1 MTTKEEKQTVASLK
15 NKIKS
20 LEKQVEAL
28 TEEKDLVWFMLD
40 EMKASDTRKM
50 EISERLNDVVQNQM
64 AKLKM
69 MQMNKGEA

>member
-15 NKIKS
+15 NKIKT

-40 EMKASDTRKM
+40 EMKAADTRKM
-50 EISERLNDVVQNQM
+50 DISERLNDVVQSQM

>member
-1 MTTKEEKQTVASLK
+1 MTTKEEKQTVTSLK

-40 EMKASDTRKM
+40 EMKAADTRKM
-50 EISERLNDVVQNQM
+50 DISERLNDVVQSQM
-64 AKLKM
+64 ARLKM

>member
-1 MTTKEEKQTVASLK
+1 MTTKEEKQTVTSLK

-40 EMKASDTRKM
+40 EMKAADTRKM
-50 EISERLNDVVQNQM
+50 DISERLNDVVQSQM